1 MSNASVD
8 PAAVAH
14 VAALA
19 RVDLDESEV
28 DEFAAQFAD
37 VLGYFETLDEVP
49 EVESELDLTNVLRT
63 DEARAGLSQDEA
75 LKNAPETEDGYFEG
89 PPVG

>member
-1 MSNASVD
+1 MTDGSVD

-19 RVDLDESEV
+19 RVDLDESET
-28 DEFAAQFAD
+28 ERFATQFAD

-49 EVESELDLTNVLRT
+49 EIDAEPDLTNVLRT
-63 DEARAGLSQDEA
+63 DEARASLSQNEA
-75 LKNAPETEDGYFEG
+75 LENAPETEDGYFEG

>member
-1 MSNASVD
+1 MTDESVD
-8 PAAVAH
+8 PEAVAH
-14 VAALA
+14 IAALA

-49 EVESELDLTNVLRT
+49 EIDAEPDLTNVLRT
-63 DEARAGLSQDEA
+63 DEARASLSQGEA

>member
-1 MSNASVD
+1 MTDGSVD
-8 PAAVAH
+8 PQAVAH
-14 VAALA
+14 VATLA

-49 EVESELDLTNVLRT
+49 DVESDPDLVNVLRT
-63 DEARAGLSQDEA
+63 DEARESLSQDEA
-75 LKNAPETEDGYFEG
+75 LKNAPETNEGYFEG

>member
-1 MSNASVD
+1 MTDGSVD

-49 EVESELDLTNVLRT
+49 EIKSDPDLTNVLRT

-75 LKNAPETEDGYFEG
+75 LENAPETEDGYFEG